1 MFCLEAERV
10 VSNESFR
17 IGARVTLAGAVLLA
31 AAFAQTGWNPRNP
44 RTRSPVILTRFGP
57 DDANYRMLF
66 QSFRIGARVTLAGAV
81 LLAAAFAQT
90 EPSEPKNPLTRN
102 PDAVRAG
109 RGLYLK
115 RCAVCQDAKG
125 SMAAN
130 LVSSRTVRGSDAA
143 LFEVISEGFPGTEMP
158 PQADLV
164 PQRIWQLV
172 TYLHSLARPGLQ
184 PPLPGDAEAGRK
196 IFERAGCAGCHQVDG
211 AGGFLGPPLDSIA
224 ARKTSDQ
231 IRNDVLNPDAVLP
244 AGYEAVVAV
253 TRGGDRVEGI
263 LKNED
268 TFSVQI
274 LMRDGRFR
282 LLDRRDIAEL
292 RKPLQSAMP
301 RDYRSKLSGGQLRNL
316 LAYLDRQRDRYIPI
330 QRNFSNY

>member
-1 MFCLEAERV
+1 MLLQ
-10 VSNESFR
+10 SFR
-17 IGARVTLAGAVLLA
+17 IGTRVTVVGVVLLA
-31 AAFAQTGWNPRNP
+31 AAFG
-44 RTRSPVILTRFGP
+44 
-57 DDANYRMLF
+57 
-66 QSFRIGARVTLAGAV
+66 
-81 LLAAAFAQT
+81 QT
-90 EPSEPKNPLTRN
+90 ETSDPKNPLTRN

-115 RCAVCQDAKG
+115 RCAVCHGQDATG

-130 LVSSRTVRGSDAA
+130 LVRSRTVARGSDAA
-143 LFEVISEGFPGTEMP
+143 LFRVISEGFPGTEMP
-158 PQADLV
+158 PQADLE
-164 PQRIWQLV
+164 PHRIWQLV
-172 TYLHSLARPGLQ
+172 AYLHSLARPGLQ

-196 IFERAGCAGCHQVDG
+196 IFESAGCTGCHQVEG
-211 AGGFLGPPLDSIA
+211 AGGFLGPHLDSIA

-231 IRNDVLNPDAVLP
+231 IRNDVLDPDAVLP

-274 LMRDGRFR
+274 LTREGRFR

-292 RKPLQSAMP
+292 RKSPQSAMP
-301 RDYRSKLSGGQLRNL
+301 RDYRRKLSDEQLQNL
-316 LAYLDRQRDRYIPI
+316 LAYLDRRRDPYIPI
-330 QRNFSNY
+330 RHDFANY

>member
-1 MFCLEAERV
+1 MAATSDQRV
-10 VSNESFR
+10 
-17 IGARVTLAGAVLLA
+17 AT
-31 AAFAQTGWNPRNP
+31 T
-44 RTRSPVILTRFGP
+44 P
-57 DDANYRMLF
+57 DVMTPGLQQRQVWTYYNANYRMLF
-66 QSFRIGARVTLAGAV
+66 QSFRIGARITLAGAV
-81 LLAAAFAQT
+81 LLAAAFGQT
-90 EPSEPKNPLTRN
+90 ETSESKNPLTRN

-109 RGLYLK
+109 RGLYLE
-115 RCAVCQDAKG
+115 RCAVCHGQDAKG

-196 IFERAGCAGCHQVDG
+196 IFESAGCAGCHQVDG
-211 AGGFLGPPLDSIA
+211 SGGFLGPPLDSIA

-244 AGYEAVVAV
+244 AGYETVAAL